1 MGLINLKTDLKSL
14 KYGKDTIGGGY
25 SGQPYI
31 QKPIPDSFNDLGA
44 DEDFILRGG
53 VNAIGDAATD
63 VKRLTKMFFDLKSP
77 NGVLFIAKQNLLSQT
92 AVRTQTSDTVNEGI
106 YTPLNTLA
114 QAGVVEL
121 GGHLNKQGVNPFT
134 ETGAYANSE
143 ILYSVK
149 VKPTQLTEENRL
161 AELYRAINTDRSI
174 NNWNFSG
181 FDLNVG
187 TNILTY
193 NGGPNSILG
202 VGKTNIRYSTFRTGK
217 QNPQYVNDPNF
228 FTGKNNQRSIDAND
242 KQVGGLQIYVGEGNK
257 SWIKGGIIFD
267 NGGNFYTDELPSFNV
282 NSPQSSSLSNIPYG
296 PLTWTAKSNISSS
309 YVVNGQFSKYNPLL
323 NGISGVNN
331 IYDLIFGVNTV
342 ESGKRNFDGNPNW
355 YNNVY
360 IYENGSLKINPE
372 VTGSNTWTPIQTNRI
387 APYGSNYRIGT
398 DTSIIYDVKNRKGV
412 TNTLKLNQPP
422 FVNPSVY
429 QTGSG
434 NPLAPNTNKVQA
446 NDTFTYKNPFVNPTT
461 NLNLGKLEG
470 SPKIQDFRQILRSS
484 LRGKTREQAE
494 NSGATPNA
502 PIYSNHSIGDYTDG
516 NQLGNPGQRSGKS
529 YVSYTK
535 GVSYSG
541 NIKALDKINASPI
554 GTGVNAPE
562 GGSNND
568 LVTFNIQPWNSNGT
582 AASDQILN
590 FRAFLGSFNDSY
602 SAEINAQ
609 KYVGRG
615 ENFYTYNGQTRK
627 ISLSWTVAALSK
639 QELIP
644 MYKKLSFLASNTAPI
659 YNGGFMQG
667 PLVSLTVGGYI
678 NELPGYID
686 GLTFEMGEDSTWEIG
701 INTAGQ
707 RDPSV
712 AQLTHV
718 IKVSGFSFIPIPT
731 YLPQKGAHFID
742 LWNGSTTLWGD
753 GLTSLT

>member
-1 MGLINLKTDLKSL
+1 MGLIDLKTDLKSL
-14 KYGKDTIGGGY
+14 RYGKDTIGGGY

-31 QKPIPDSFNDLGA
+31 QAPIPDSFNDLGA
-44 DEDFILRGG
+44 NEDFILRGG
-53 VNAIGDAATD
+53 ARAIGDAATD
-63 VKRLTKMFFDLKSP
+63 IKRLTKMFVDTKSP
-77 NGVLFIAKQNLLSQT
+77 NGVLFVAKQNLLSQT
-92 AVRTQTSDTVNEGI
+92 AVRTQTSDVINEGV

-114 QAGVVEL
+114 QAGVIEL
-121 GGHLNKQGVNPFT
+121 GGHLNKQGINPFT

-149 VKPTQLTEENRL
+149 VKPTQILEENRL
-161 AELYRAINTDRSI
+161 ARLYQNVK
-174 NNWNFSG
+174 NNSSSKLDG
-181 FDLNVG
+181 FILNNGPQNV
-187 TNILTY
+187 LTY

-202 VGKTNIRYSTFRTGK
+202 AGKTNIRYSSFRTGK
-217 QNPQYVNDPNF
+217 QNPLLANGIGSQTYNY
-228 FTGKNNQRSIDAND
+228 FTGSSGVGTPVFLSERQDIPSYINNFDGSVIIDTNNIYNNDLLSKDDFKVLSPFVVNNGLVTSVIPESQRTSGSFYLKSVDTSILEGKG
-242 KQVGGLQIYVGEGNK
+242 KQIGGLDIDTEK
-257 SWIKGGIIFD
+257 SWIKAPQ
-267 NGGNFYTDELPSFNV
+267 YELPNFNV
-282 NSPQSSSLSNIPYG
+282 NSPQSASLNNTWYTGSS
-296 PLTWTAKSNISSS
+296 TWTSNQ
-309 YVVNGQFSKYNPLL
+309 N
-323 NGISGVNN
+323 VNN
-331 IYDLIFGVNTV
+331 PF
-342 ESGKRNFDGNPNW
+342 
-355 YNNVY
+355 
-360 IYENGSLKINPE
+360 
-372 VTGSNTWTPIQTNRI
+372 
-387 APYGSNYRIGT
+387 GSNYQIST
-398 DTSIIYDVKNRKGV
+398 KKSITYDVANNTGV
-412 TNTLKLNQPP
+412 TNITGLTQPV

-429 QTGSG
+429 QPSGSG
-434 NPLAPNTNKVQA
+434 KLLAPNDKKVQA
-446 NDTFTYKNPFVNPTT
+446 NDTFTYKNPFVDPDT
-461 NLNLGKLEG
+461 NLNPNKLKG

-502 PIYSNHSIGDYTDG
+502 PIYSNHNVGDYTNG

-554 GTGVNAPE
+554 GTGANAPE

-568 LVTFNIQPWNSNGT
+568 LVTFNIQPFNSNGSP
-582 AASDQILN
+582 ASDQILN
-590 FRAFLGSFNDSY
+590 FRAFLGSFSDTY

-659 YNGGFMQG
+659 YKDGFMQG

-701 INTAGQ
+701 INDAGQ
-707 RDPSV
+707 KDPSI
-712 AQLTHV
+712 AQLTHI
-718 IKVSGFSFIPIPT
+718 IKVSGFSFTPIPT

-742 LWNGSTTLWGD
+742 LWNGSKNLWKD
-753 GLTSLT
+753 NATSLT